1 MFYKLYKIVN
11 SHRKYYSGCYDGIP
25 HFSINKRNGVA
36 ISKTDIETV
45 TTHLMLLQKS
55 EIHCTPNY

>member
-1 MFYKLYKIVN
+1 MFFKLYIKIN
-11 SHRKYYSGCYDGIP
+11 ECRKYYSGCYDGIP
-25 HFSINKRNGVA
+25 HFSFNKRNGVA

-55 EIHCTPNY
+55 EIHRTTIY